1 MVRRK
6 SKTLRGFTLVEL
18 LVVIGII
25 ALLIAMLLPVL
36 GKARA
41 QAQLVQCQSNIRQ
54 LITASLLF
62 ANDHQRRIPTC
73 ADNQWV
79 FANDTVPQTYFA
91 YRPNPPGGPNSALA
105 EDWASSLT
113 PYLGQGLGGST
124 YEISPSGQTKVF
136 QCPSDVWQNLSYNS
150 AQASF
155 LNPGYRMINNVT
167 ETYLPISYGI
177 NADIT
182 MLTSPNGGFT
192 VFTPPPPTSTLYEYY
207 VFAGPTNNS
216 EIVGAPMCCKI
227 DRVYKPAETLLF
239 ADCGNRP
246 LQGTYSY
253 PLDPCDCLEYT
264 TNFSI
269 LAPHPGGRM
278 SNIATA
284 NWLGNR
290 IPLAK
295 APYNYSRIDRH
306 LGGLMNIGFCDGHVE
321 SLGYGDLNRVRI
333 SPWQY

>member
-1 MVRRK
+1 
-6 SKTLRGFTLVEL
+6 VEL

-25 ALLIAMLLPVL
+25 TLLIAMLLPAL

-54 LITASLLF
+54 LITAAMLF
-62 ANDHQRRIPTC
+62 ANDHQRRIPNC
-73 ADNQWV
+73 ADNEWGYKS
-79 FANDTVPQTYFA
+79 DTTPTTYFA
-91 YRPNPPGGPNSALA
+91 YRPNPPGGPNSFLA

-113 PYLGQGLGGST
+113 LYLGQGLGGST

-136 QCPSDVWQNLSYNS
+136 QCPSDVWQNLTYN
-150 AQASF
+150 ANQAYF

-192 VFTPPPPTSTLYEYY
+192 VFTPGILAEYS
-207 VFAGPTNNS
+207 VWAGPTGNS
-216 EIVGAPMCCKI
+216 EGVGEPLCCRI
-227 DRVYKPAETLLF
+227 DHVYKPAETLLF

-246 LQGTYSY
+246 LQGTYAY

-264 TNFSI
+264 TNFVTG
-269 LAPHPGGRM
+269 APHPGGRM

-295 APYNYSRIDRH
+295 EPYNYSRIDRH
-306 LGGLMNIGFCDGHVE
+306 LGGLMNVGFCDGHVE
-321 SLGYGDLNRVRI
+321 ALGYGDLNRVRI

>member
-1 MVRRK
+1 MVCRK
-6 SKTLRGFTLVEL
+6 GKTVRGFTLVEL

-25 ALLIAMLLPVL
+25 ALLIAMLLPAL

-54 LITASLLF
+54 LVTAALLF
-62 ANDHQRRIPTC
+62 ANDHQRRVPTC
-73 ADNQWV
+73 SDNQWV

-136 QCPSDVWQNLSYNS
+136 QCPSDVWQNLAYN
-150 AQASF
+150 ARQAYY
-155 LNPGYRMINNVT
+155 LDPGYRMINNVT

-182 MLTSPNGGFT
+182 MLTDPATGNP
-192 VFTPPPPTSTLYEYY
+192 VFTPGSTITYY
-207 VFAGPTNNS
+207 IFGGPTYDAR
-216 EIVGAPMCCKI
+216 VDGQPMCCKI

-246 LQGTYSY
+246 LQGTYAY

-264 TNFSI
+264 TNYVI
-269 LAPHPGGRM
+269 GAPNPGGRM

-295 APYNYSRIDRH
+295 EPYNYSRIDRH

-321 SLGYGDLNRVRI
+321 ALGYGDLNKVRI